1 MIVKI
6 YDKNPSEKALDQVV
20 QALERGGVVIY
31 PTDSVYAFGCSLQ
44 APKAIETMRRIK
56 GKVAEEF
63 SVLFESLSQVAE
75 YCRVDNETFK
85 LLKRALPGPYVFLLN
100 ASSRMP
106 DKALSKRKTIG
117 VRMPDN
123 TIAQALVE
131 RLGCPMLTTS
141 VDIVEGEEEYAT
153 DPELMEER
161 FGAEVALVVD
171 GGYGS
176 TEQTTVVDLT
186 SGEPELIREGLGDIS
201 IL

>member
-31 PTDSVYAFGCSLQ
+31 PTDSVYAFGCSLHC
-44 APKAIETMRRIK
+44 PKAIEQMRRLK

-63 SVLFESLSQVAE
+63 AVLFENIAQVAE
-75 YCRVDNETFK
+75 FCRVDNETFK
-85 LLKRALPGPYVFLLN
+85 LLKRMLPGPYVFLLN

-123 TIAQALVE
+123 AVAQALVE

-141 VDIVEGEEEYAT
+141 VAIQADEEEYAT

-171 GGYGS
+171 GGYGG

-186 SGEPELIREGLGDIS
+186 GDEPRLIRKGLGAFEE
-201 IL
+201 

>member
-63 SVLFESLSQVAE
+63 AVLFSSLSQVAE
-75 YCRVDNETFK
+75 YCRVDNDCFK

-123 TIAQALVE
+123 AIAQALVE
-131 RLGCPMLTTS
+131 RLGVPMLTTS
-141 VDIVEGEEEYAT
+141 VAIQEGEEEYAT

-161 FGAEVALVVD
+161 FGGEVALVVD

-186 SGEPELIREGLGDIS
+186 DGEPELIRSGLGDFEV
-201 IL
+201 L

>member
-6 YDKNPSEKALDQVV
+6 YDKNPSERALDQVV
-20 QALERGGVVIY
+20 EVLERGGVIIY
-31 PTDSVYAFGCSLQ
+31 PTDSVYAFGCSLH
-44 APKAIETMRRIK
+44 APKAIESMRRLK

-63 SVLFESLSQVAE
+63 AVLFENLSQVAE
-75 YCRVDNETFK
+75 FCRVDNETFK
-85 LLKRALPGPYVFLLN
+85 LLKRNLPGPFVFLLN

-117 VRMPDN
+117 VRIPDN
-123 TIAQALVE
+123 AIARALVE

-153 DPELMEER
+153 DPELLEER
-161 FGAEVALVVD
+161 FSMDVALVVD

-176 TEQTTVVDLT
+176 TERTTVVDLC
-186 SGEPELIREGLGDIS
+186 GDEVEIIREGLGE
-201 IL
+201 LE

>member
-20 QALERGGVVIY
+20 EALRRGGVVIY

-63 SVLFESLSQVAE
+63 SVLFENLSQVAE
-75 YCRVDNETFK
+75 YCRVDNDTFK

-106 DKALSKRKTIG
+106 DKALSKRKVLG
-117 VRMPDN
+117 VRIPDN
-123 TIAQALVE
+123 AIASALVE

-141 VDIVEGEEEYAT
+141 LELLEGEEEYAT
-153 DPELMEER
+153 DPELMDER
-161 FGAEVALVVD
+161 FGREVALVVD

-186 SGEPELIREGLGDIS
+186 SEEPELIRSGLGDPG